1 MGAAQT
7 SKMAEEK
14 ATDNPVNALVEH
26 TTKAVISSEMLS
38 LGLTMDKYCHCVSD
52 QMPAMDDDTLRNFT
66 KVDKFTEAFVKG
78 WEQWKLGEQTE
89 AFETFCS
96 IMK

>member
-52 QMPAMDDDTLRNFT
+52 KN
-66 KVDKFTEAFVKG
+66 VSYG
-78 WEQWKLGEQTE
+78 
-89 AFETFCS
+89 
-96 IMK
+96 